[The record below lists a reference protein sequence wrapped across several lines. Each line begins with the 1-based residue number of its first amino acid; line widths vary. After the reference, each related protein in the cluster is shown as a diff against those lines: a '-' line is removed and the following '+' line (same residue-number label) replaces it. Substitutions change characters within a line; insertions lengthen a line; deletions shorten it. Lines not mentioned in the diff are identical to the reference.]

1 MEAAEE
7 NYCCSFE
14 GVRNLVSLLIQADQA
29 AGTDGVDTDN
39 LSSLRRRR
47 WHPELWLLA
56 SDKTCSL
63 LPSLRKRAMHSPLFL

>member
-14 GVRNLVSLLIQADQA
+14 GVRNLVSLLIQADRA

-39 LSSLRRRR
+39 LSSL
-47 WHPELWLLA
+47 
-56 SDKTCSL
+56 
-63 LPSLRKRAMHSPLFL
+63 